1 MTVSLEKAT
10 PELFAAMSK
19 AQGEIENASKN
30 SNNPHFKSKYADLAE
45 VLNTIRPTFAANGLC
60 LTQSPSFDGSLV
72 SVTTVVSHNSGGY
85 IVSTASC
92 VPAKTDAQGIGS
104 STTYLRRY
112 GAAAMA
118 GIAQEDDDGQA
129 ARHDGKPA
137 AVAKADDEA
146 EKLKVMNIYADANAR
161 SIEAI
166 KTGIANEDY
175 LTAAEAWYELSQDA
189 MRALWVAPSKG
200 GVFTTKER
208 EIMRTNEFTKYKPT
222 NESGVSEE
230 EA

>member
-1 MTVSLEKAT
+1 MTVSLENAT

-45 VLNTIRPTFAANGLC
+45 VLNTIRPTFAENGLC

-72 SVTTVVSHNSGGY
+72 SVTTVVSHSSGGY

-129 ARHDGKPA
+129 ARHESKPTPIGRPTDGAWEAMDPEQQEFLETVA
-137 AVAKADDEA
+137 AGVRGRMADP
-146 EKLKVMNIYADANAR
+146 L
-161 SIEAI
+161 
-166 KTGIANEDY
+166 G
-175 LTAAEAWYELSQDA
+175 AAEYLNGQNLVADEKI
-189 MRALWVAPSKG
+189 ALWTRLDSK
-200 GVFTTKER
+200 VRTPLTKAL
-208 EIMRTNEFTKYKPT
+208 NELKAQNK
-222 NESGVSEE
+222 
-230 EA
+230 